1 MTRPIETKVEAS
13 GLEAPER
20 WLARDAGGDA
30 TEDRLAA
37 LIRAGAPPEGLAP
50 GARARV
56 WSRLGDAATP
66 WRSLAGLRWAAA
78 GIVLFASAGVVAR
91 VTARRWWPQAS
102 STAAPAASPAKATPR
117 RAHGSR
123 SDEAR
128 VAAAPLPA
136 ALEPSPPVSAVTS
149 VLPAERGAPSPALA
163 VASPAPHGQASAPR
177 AARAVETAAREPA
190 PSAPAEDS
198 TVAASPAAASPVA
211 PPPEPAPIAAPA
223 SVAAAAPV
231 AAAPSTLA
239 SETPLLG
246 AALTHLRQQ
255 RDAPG
260 ALAALDAYDARFP
273 RGTLRREA
281 DGARVDALL
290 LLGREG
296 DALVVL
302 RRLSLEPRGRDQELR
317 VIRGELTAPSS
328 CTAAVDDFERV
339 LAEAPPAALAE
350 RALHGRATCRARLG
364 DDAAAARD
372 FREYL
377 RRFPEGP
384 FAGEARRALGENNL

>member
-20 WLARDAGGDA
+20 WLARDAGGDT

-37 LIRAGAPPEGLAP
+37 LLRAGAPPEGLVP

-78 GIVLFASAGVVAR
+78 AIVLFASAGVVAR
-91 VTARRWWPQAS
+91 VTTRRWWPQAS
-102 STAAPAASPAKATPR
+102 STATPSKASPTR
-117 RAHGSR
+117 THRAHGSP
-123 SDEAR
+123 SVETPVAEAPVPTTPAQPPPPPPPILGTPSTSVTVASTAPR
-128 VAAAPLPA
+128 RRAAATRTANEEAPA
-136 ALEPSPPVSAVTS
+136 VFEPGPI
-149 VLPAERGAPSPALA
+149 
-163 VASPAPHGQASAPR
+163 
-177 AARAVETAAREPA
+177 
-190 PSAPAEDS
+190 APAEGS
-198 TVAASPAAASPVA
+198 TAAASPVA
-211 PPPEPAPIAAPA
+211 PPPEPAPVAPP
-223 SVAAAAPV
+223 SPV
-231 AAAPSTLA
+231 AAAPSSLA
-239 SETPLLG
+239 IETPLLG
-246 AALTHLRQQ
+246 AALTRLRQQ
-255 RDAPG
+255 RDATG

-296 DALVVL
+296 DALAVL
-302 RRLSLEPRGRDQELR
+302 RRLSLQPRGRDQELR

-328 CTAAVDDFERV
+328 CSAAVEDFERV
-339 LAEAPPAALAE
+339 LADAPPVGLAE
-350 RALHGRATCRARLG
+350 RALHGRATCHARLG

-384 FAGEARRALGENNL
+384 FAGEARRALGESNL